1 LPEEIFDESLGP
13 VAVVPLSFWH
23 SDFFDETN
31 ASCELF
37 NENERK
43 EREQDTPAETE
54 MAKTKTH
61 KTCSCRD
68 EFCEVCNGDDNNGSL
83 NKDDRKK
90 AAGA

>member
-1 LPEEIFDESLGP
+1 LLEEILDESLGLGP
-13 VAVVPLSFWH
+13 VVPLSFWH

-43 EREQDTPAETE
+43 EREQDTPAE
-54 MAKTKTH
+54 MAKTY

-68 EFCEVCNGDDNNGSL
+68 EFCEECNGDDNNGSL
-83 NKDDRKK
+83 NEDDRKK